1 MRCEGEGVKG
11 EEEREGG
18 RKISKGKA
26 TEWDQWVTAQSGIEK
41 RPDDSKETQ
50 GEGISQ
56 FVTPS
61 SPEETKM
68 EPPRSPSFMASVLKD
83 SIVESVLSDSTLPY
97 EMLLTRMG
105 ESMSASASAKA
116 KKGSLELDTSAI
128 TGTQGHRDTGTQG

>member
-18 RKISKGKA
+18 RKISKEKA

-68 EPPRSPSFMASVLKD
+68 EPWLPLKSQAPLWSRCRLND
-83 SIVESVLSDSTLPY
+83 
-97 EMLLTRMG
+97 
-105 ESMSASASAKA
+105 
-116 KKGSLELDTSAI
+116 
-128 TGTQGHRDTGTQG
+128 